1 MRLRPGPQPEGGE
14 TCMALTLWKDKSP
27 AHVLD
32 DLKSQLDRWFGDYF
46 TKNKPAVATE
56 SIFSETGTLMRFPA
70 VDIEERSNAYVV
82 HAEIPGM
89 GKDEINV
96 EYRDGYLTIRGEKKF
111 EQEDKRKDFHRIELS
126 YGSFQRT
133 FEIPEEVDSEAIK
146 AEYKNGVLEIS
157 LPLFE
162 NEKRKIKRID
172 IT

>member
-1 MRLRPGPQPEGGE
+1 
-14 TCMALTLWKDKSP
+14 MALTLWKDTYP

-46 TKNKPAVATE
+46 TKNKPAAAAE
-56 SIFSETGTLMRFPA
+56 SIFSESGTLMRFPA
-70 VDIEERSNAYVV
+70 VDIEERSNTCVV

-89 GKDEINV
+89 HKDEIKV

-111 EQEDKRKDFHRIELS
+111 EHEDKRKDFHRIERS

-133 FEIPEEVDSEAIK
+133 FEIPGEVDSEAIK

-157 LPLFE
+157 LPLLE
-162 NEKRKIKRID
+162 NVKRKIKRID
-172 IT
+172 VT

>member
-1 MRLRPGPQPEGGE
+1 
-14 TCMALTLWKDKSP
+14 MALTLWKDKNP

-46 TKNKPAVATE
+46 TKNKPAATAE
-56 SIFSETGTLMRFPA
+56 SIFSETGSLLRFPV
-70 VDIEERSNAYVV
+70 VDIEESSNTYVV

-89 GKDEINV
+89 HKDEINV

-111 EQEDKRKDFHRIELS
+111 EHEDKRKDFHRIERS

-146 AEYKNGVLEIS
+146 ADYKNGVLEIR
-157 LPLFE
+157 LPLL
-162 NEKRKIKRID
+162 NDGKRKIKRID
-172 IT
+172 VT